1 MSLFFVGIDWAAR
14 SHELCV
20 VDEAGAIALRF
31 GLAHSERGISAIE
44 TKDDKLMLTRNNDYI
59 MLKGKFPR
67 LTNKNA
73 KARLG
78 EIKRWLRTI

>member
-1 MSLFFVGIDWAAR
+1 MR
-14 SHELCV
+14 SELR
-20 VDEAGAIALRF
+20 DRF
-31 GLAHSERGISAIE
+31 GPLPAALELMLEVVSIKVLASERGISAIE

-67 LTNKNA
+67 LLKKNA

-78 EIKRWLRTI
+78 EIKRWLTTV